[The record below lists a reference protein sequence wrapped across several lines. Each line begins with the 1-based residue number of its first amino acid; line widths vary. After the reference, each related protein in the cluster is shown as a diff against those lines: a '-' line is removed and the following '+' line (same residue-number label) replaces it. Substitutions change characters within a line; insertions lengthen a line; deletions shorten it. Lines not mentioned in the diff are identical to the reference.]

1 MSTATDVLKELE
13 NQIKQL
19 KVDGWKYEIDRDGNR
34 LELSDKLHFGVDTDN
49 KVLTITG
56 VYNGHVATIG
66 TRFKSNKH
74 QRDENDTLVIDDFEM
89 TNVYID
95 KDLIGDRVQIEAR
108 YTNPNE
114 TTDGGN
120 PSGDN
125 METFNPGAAQH
136 EIRFVKGF
144 EFDSNSVIGKLINL
158 IKEAV

>member
-1 MSTATDVLKELE
+1 MSTASDVLKELE
-13 NQIKQL
+13 DQIKQL

-34 LELSDKLHFGVDTDN
+34 LELSDKLHFGIDAEK

-56 VYNGHVATIG
+56 NYNGHVAVIG

-74 QRDENDTLVIDDFEM
+74 ERDENDTLTIDGVAM
-89 TNVYID
+89 TNVYVD
-95 KDLIGDRVQIEAR
+95 KDLIGDRVQFEVRFIK
-108 YTNPNE
+108 
-114 TTDGGN
+114 TDEVVTE
-120 PSGDN
+120 PASGDN
-125 METFNPGAAQH
+125 METFNSGGGQH